1 MQYERTRKKKKAV
14 AGGLL
19 GVLGRLAVVAF
30 CGYLV
35 VSLVSNELDIMISNR
50 QIASLEEE
58 LAQQQAAT
66 LELQRLIESGDDIS
80 EYYEK
85 IAREKLGYS
94 YPDEQIF
101 VDISG
106 Q

>member
-1 MQYERTRKKKKAV
+1 MQYVRAEKKKNAA
-14 AGGLL
+14 AGGLF
-19 GVLGRLAVVAF
+19 GVLLRLLVIGL

-35 VSLVSNELDIMISNR
+35 VSLVSNEMDIMIKNQ
-50 QIASLEEE
+50 QIASLKQQV
-58 LAQQQAAT
+58 AQQQAET
-66 LELQRLIESGDDIS
+66 LELQRLLESGSDIG

-101 VDISG
+101 VDING